1 MTSFRR
7 TGNIGV
13 SKSLY
18 FTGLRKISG
27 SELLRDIDAE
37 AGTEGLA
44 ADLADA

>member
-1 MTSFRR
+1 MV
-7 TGNIGV
+7 GV
-13 SKSLY
+13 SESLD
-18 FTGLRKISG
+18 FPALRGVSG